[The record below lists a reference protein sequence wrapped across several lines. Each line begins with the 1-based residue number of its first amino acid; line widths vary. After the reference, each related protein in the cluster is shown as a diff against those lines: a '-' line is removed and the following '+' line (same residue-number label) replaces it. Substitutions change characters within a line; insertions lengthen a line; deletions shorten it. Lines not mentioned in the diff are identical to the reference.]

1 MRAEH
6 PMTSGA
12 ASRRQRVVLADLIG
26 ADQVLIARCVAPGCG
41 AAAELELGAWRLSQ
55 LRFASVE
62 RLEGELRCGCGAR
75 QGALSARAYWGPR
88 PALQGHLYLFNG

>member
-1 MRAEH
+1 MRSKH

-12 ASRRQRVVLADLIG
+12 ISRPQSIVLADLLG
-26 ADQVLIARCVAPGCG
+26 ADEVLVARCVAPECG
-41 AAAELELGAWRLSQ
+41 ATAELDLGPWRLSQ
-55 LRFASVE
+55 LRFASVA

-88 PALQGHLYLFNG
+88 PVQQGRLYLFNG